1 MHFNNIKNAI
11 NLLSIPTDMKEQLY
25 KAVELDE
32 ATIPTITKKEILAI
46 EDDQERQEAIK
57 NNIHLFQ

>member
-32 ATIPTITKKEILAI
+32 ATIPTITKK
-46 EDDQERQEAIK
+46 RY
-57 NNIHLFQ
+57 